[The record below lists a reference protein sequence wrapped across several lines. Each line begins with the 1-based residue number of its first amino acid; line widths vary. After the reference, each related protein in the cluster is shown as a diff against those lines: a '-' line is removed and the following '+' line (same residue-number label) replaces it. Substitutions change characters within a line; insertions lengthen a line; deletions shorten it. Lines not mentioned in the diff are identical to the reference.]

1 MESFEAFPGEP
12 APVCRSHQP
21 GLAVAHESGT
31 VSTFRRPGAA
41 ALIPRRIW
49 RLPGVYRPQD
59 DTWLLAST
67 LAEVGL
73 PDGASVLD
81 FCTGTGALAMAAA
94 RSGAAQVTAVD
105 TSARAVATAR
115 ANAWSRRLPIR
126 TRRGG
131 FPAALRTGPFDVVLA
146 NPPYVP
152 CPPRDARSSS
162 GVHSDRWD
170 AGHDGRA
177 VLDPLC
183 GRAPE
188 LLRHGGFLLLVQSS
202 VAGTTKTL
210 TQLREA
216 DLVASIAKRERIP
229 FGPVMRSR
237 APYLVSHGLCPASQD
252 WEDLVV
258 IRADKP

>member
-1 MESFEAFPGEP
+1 MP
-12 APVCRSHQP
+12 Q
-21 GLAVAHESGT
+21 
-31 VSTFRRPGAA
+31 
-41 ALIPRRIW
+41 RIW

-73 PDGASVLD
+73 PDGAAVLD

-94 RSGAAQVTAVD
+94 RSGASRVTAVD
-105 TSARAVATAR
+105 MSVRAVASAR

-126 TRRGG
+126 IRRGNL
-131 FPAALRTGPFDVVLA
+131 PVALERGPFDVVLA

-152 CPPRDARSSS
+152 CPAPEARTNS
-162 GVHSDRWD
+162 GAHSERWD

-183 GRAPE
+183 RKAAD
-188 LLRHGGFLLLVQSS
+188 LLRRGGFLLLVQSS

-210 TQLREA
+210 RQLREA

-237 APYLVSHGLCPASQD
+237 ASYLVSHGLCPASQD